1 MKLRYKKYVSKYELQ
16 YIIWQGID
24 YDREKLIRFIKRYKW
39 LRLFSFL
46 PFYSNEYK
54 FMYEI
59 LHTYNIEKLEL
70 LLNNDEH
77 TSRMCLIE
85 KYARQ
90 SSIELLLTNLYSK
103 QTFET
108 ISNLPINDFKLVIK
122 RTMELVKLG
131 RDVTTQNDNITNDVP
146 GI

>member
-1 MKLRYKKYVSKYELQ
+1 MKLQYKKHVSKYELQ

-24 YDREKLIRFIKRYKW
+24 YDREKLIRFINRYKW
-39 LRLFSFL
+39 LKLLSFL
-46 PFYSNEYK
+46 PLYREEYK

-59 LHTYNIEKLEL
+59 LHTYNTEKLQL

-122 RTMELVKLG
+122 RTMELIKLG

>member
-1 MKLRYKKYVSKYELQ
+1 MKLQYKKHVSKYELQ

-24 YDREKLIRFIKRYKW
+24 YDREKLIKFINRYKW
-39 LRLFSFL
+39 LKLFSFL
-46 PFYSNEYK
+46 PFYREEYK

-59 LHTYNIEKLEL
+59 LHTYNTEKLQL

-90 SSIELLLTNLYSK
+90 SSIELLLTNLYTK
-103 QTFET
+103 QTFKT
-108 ISNLPINDFKLVIK
+108 VSNLPINDFKLVIK

>member
-1 MKLRYKKYVSKYELQ
+1 MKLLYKKHVSKYELQ
-16 YIIWQGID
+16 YIIWQGIE
-24 YDREKLIRFIKRYKW
+24 YDREKLILFVKRYKW
-39 LRLFSFL
+39 LKLFSFL
-46 PFYSNEYK
+46 PFYKEEYK
-54 FMYEI
+54 IMNEI
-59 LHTYNIEKLEL
+59 LRSYDTNKLEL
-70 LLNNDEH
+70 LLSNDEH
-77 TSRMCLIE
+77 ISRLCLIE
-85 KYARQ
+85 KYARKA
-90 SSIELLLTNLYSK
+90 SIELLLTNLYSK

>member
-1 MKLRYKKYVSKYELQ
+1 MKLQYKKHVSKYELQ

-24 YDREKLIRFIKRYKW
+24 YDREKLIRFINRYKW
-39 LRLFSFL
+39 LKLLSFL
-46 PFYSNEYK
+46 PLYREEYK

-59 LHTYNIEKLEL
+59 LHTYNTEKLQL

-108 ISNLPINDFKLVIK
+108 ISNLPINDFKLVVK
-122 RTMELVKLG
+122 RTMELIKLG

>member
-1 MKLRYKKYVSKYELQ
+1 MKLQYKKHVSKYELQ

-24 YDREKLIRFIKRYKW
+24 YDREKLIKFINRYKW
-39 LRLFSFL
+39 LKLFSFL
-46 PFYSNEYK
+46 PFYREEYK

-59 LHTYNIEKLEL
+59 LHTYNTEKLQL

-90 SSIELLLTNLYSK
+90 SSIELLLTNLYTK

-108 ISNLPINDFKLVIK
+108 ISNLPTNDFKLVIK

-131 RDVTTQNDNITNDVP
+131 RNVTTQNDNITNDVP

>member
-1 MKLRYKKYVSKYELQ
+1 MKLRYKKHVSKYELQ
-16 YIIWQGID
+16 YILWQGID

-39 LRLFSFL
+39 LKIFSFL
-46 PFYSNEYK
+46 PFYREEYK

-59 LHTYNIEKLEL
+59 LHTYDTEKLQL

>member
-16 YIIWQGID
+16 YILWQGID

-39 LRLFSFL
+39 LQLFSFL
-46 PFYSNEYK
+46 PFYREEYK

-59 LHTYNIEKLEL
+59 LHTYDTEKLQL

-103 QTFET
+103 QTFEI

>member
-1 MKLRYKKYVSKYELQ
+1 MKLQYKKHVSKYELQ

-24 YDREKLIRFIKRYKW
+24 YDREKLIRFINRYKW
-39 LRLFSFL
+39 LKLISFL
-46 PFYSNEYK
+46 PFYREEYK

-59 LHTYNIEKLEL
+59 LHTYNTEKLQL

>member
-1 MKLRYKKYVSKYELQ
+1 MKLQYKKHVSKYELQ

-24 YDREKLIRFIKRYKW
+24 YDREKLIRFINRYKW
-39 LRLFSFL
+39 LKLLSFL
-46 PFYSNEYK
+46 PLYREEYK

-59 LHTYNIEKLEL
+59 LHTYNTEKLQL

-103 QTFET
+103 QT
-108 ISNLPINDFKLVIK
+108 
-122 RTMELVKLG
+122 
-131 RDVTTQNDNITNDVP
+131 
-146 GI
+146 